1 MRATGRR
8 RGPAERA
15 GYESVCCGERSDGV
29 GGRGDAAEPFG
40 KRAPPL
46 SADPSCPV

>member
-1 MRATGRR
+1 MRATGPR

-15 GYESVCCGERSDGV
+15 CVESVCGGARADGA
-29 GGRGDAAEPFG
+29 GGRVDAAEPFG